1 MNVYKFKCTNAI
13 YMLYATN
20 IIYVITYIY
29 YIYIYKLHI
38 KIAYYIC
45 IITYKNWLH
54 TILHITYKNWYDL
67 HMNMEKCY

>member
-20 IIYVITYIY
+20 ATNVIYVII
-29 YIYIYKLHI
+29 YIYILHI
-38 KIAYYIC
+38 KITYYIR
-45 IITYKNWLH
+45 IITYKNRLH

-67 HMNMEKCY
+67 HMNKEKCY